1 MDHKRIPISAS
12 VAKLDRLL
20 NDLPDIKK
28 SSKIFK
34 QNQKKILN
42 QVQSMESCLNNIIDP
57 KEPAFNRTKN
67 FIDLKSKANILRSRE
82 KLKEKEKQDKI
93 AKLFVHSSKN
103 SFEFIHPDMLKD
115 KTVKNVLMKNKRSFG
130 GFDDK
135 LNLPDIKPFIGNKNF
150 LTSKIAKKNLEN
162 ILYNNTYRNSLYCKY
177 NRIIQNIE
185 IKTPI
190 SKATSPKYEEKIDFF
205 KEDKELDLHIKERI
219 KQSSLEFGEIKLKLA
234 RCLIYKVKNI

>member
-1 MDHKRIPISAS
+1 MEHKRNPISAS

-28 SSKIFK
+28 SSKTFNQK
-34 QNQKKILN
+34 QKKIVS
-42 QVQSMESCLNNIIDP
+42 QVQSVEICINSIIDP

-67 FIDLKSKANILRSRE
+67 YIDLKSKAKILRSRQNQR
-82 KLKEKEKQDKI
+82 EKEKQEKI
-93 AKLFVHSSKN
+93 AKLFIHSSKN
-103 SFEFIHPDMLKD
+103 SCEFIHPDMLKD
-115 KTVKNVLMKNKRSFG
+115 QTVKNVLKKSKRSFG

-135 LNLPDIKPFIGNKNF
+135 LNLPDIKPFVGNKNA

-162 ILYNNTYRNSLYCKY
+162 ILYNNIYRNSIYCKY

-185 IKTPI
+185 VNTPI

-205 KEDKELDLHIKERI
+205 NEEKELDMHLKERI
-219 KQSSLEFGEIKLKLA
+219 QQSMLEFEELKLKLA
-234 RCLIYKVKNI
+234 RSLMYKVKNI